1 MVVLAAFSGQ
11 MMKINTDIEKKIC
24 DRVRD
29 GQNIW
34 QISKEMGI
42 PRSTLYNW
50 LCRGRAEKR
59 GVYRN
64 FFMSFERAR
73 RERQATLIQ
82 IAIQTVS
89 QDRWTQKQLASALGI
104 TPRTL
109 QNYFRRGEQGLCAF
123 CSDLVDVVDKI
134 EKEKHEKRMRE
145 IRAIAPPDYRSMPTW
160 KLLRMLER
168 MAPETWGRKKPFE
181 K

>member
-1 MVVLAAFSGQ
+1 M
-11 MMKINTDIEKKIC
+11 
-24 DRVRD
+24 RD

-50 LCRGRAEKR
+50 LRRGRAEKR

-109 QNYFRRGEQGLCAF
+109 QNYFRRGEQGLCVF

-145 IRAIAPPDYRSMPTW
+145 IRAIAPPDYRSMPPW

>member
-1 MVVLAAFSGQ
+1 
-11 MMKINTDIEKKIC
+11 MKINTEIEKKIC

-50 LCRGRAEKR
+50 LRRGRAEKR

-64 FFMSFERAR
+64 FFKAVERAK
-73 RERQATLIQ
+73 RERWSTLIR
-82 IAIQTVS
+82 IAAETVS

-109 QNYFRRGEQGLCAF
+109 QNYFRRGEQGLCVF
-123 CSDLVDVVDKI
+123 GSDLVDVVDKI
-134 EKEKHEKRMRE
+134 EKAKHENRMRE

-168 MAPETWGRKKPFE
+168 MVPETWGRKKPFE

>member
-1 MVVLAAFSGQ
+1 
-11 MMKINTDIEKKIC
+11 MMKINTDIQNKIC

-34 QISKEMGI
+34 QISKEIGI
-42 PRSTLYNW
+42 PRSTIYNW
-50 LCRGRAEKR
+50 LRRGRAEKR
-59 GVYRN
+59 GVYRY
-64 FFMSFERAR
+64 FFMSFERAK
-73 RERQATLIQ
+73 RERWATLIR
-82 IAIQTVS
+82 IAAETVS
-89 QDRWTQKQLASALGI
+89 QDRWTQKQLALALGI

-109 QNYFRRGEQGLCAF
+109 QNYFRRGKKEVCVF
-123 CSDLVDVVDKI
+123 CSDLVKAVDEI
-134 EKEKHEKRMRE
+134 EKKKHEKRMRE
-145 IRAIAPPDYRSMPTW
+145 IRASAPPDYRTLPTW